1 MMFHE
6 KLHTHF
12 FINTC
17 NDRVPGENT
26 PVILYLRY
34 NALNNKAEFLF
45 QLILIDMNARVG
57 GLMARRLLFGIKKD
71 LRRLRS
77 GKLYKSIAFGPAQLC
92 SKRLLEFG
100 CKPINQ
106 IFKRW
111 IHIAKVTF
119 IEVVTKY

>member
-1 MMFHE
+1 MFHE

-45 QLILIDMNARVG
+45 QHEYDHIEGKLFTDKLSTLKKTMLKSKLDAISKGNIRVG
-57 GLMARRLLFGIKKD
+57 YKMRFPQQKK
-71 LRRLRS
+71 
-77 GKLYKSIAFGPAQLC
+77 
-92 SKRLLEFG
+92 KR
-100 CKPINQ
+100 
-106 IFKRW
+106 
-111 IHIAKVTF
+111 
-119 IEVVTKY
+119 